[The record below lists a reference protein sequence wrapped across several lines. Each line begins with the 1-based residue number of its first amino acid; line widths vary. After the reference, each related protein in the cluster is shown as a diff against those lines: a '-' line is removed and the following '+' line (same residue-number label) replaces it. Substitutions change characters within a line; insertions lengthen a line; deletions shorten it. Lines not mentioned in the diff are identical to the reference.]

1 MPGLDPNAQK
11 TADYW
16 DARGAGAFAGRRQ
29 WWDLDAVLRH
39 RNRLLSG
46 DAELGFEAYIA
57 SRYFGDRKTP
67 RDLALL
73 SLGCGRGQ
81 IDRRLAGC
89 LPIRRLVGL
98 DIAEQNLAV
107 ASREAATITGV
118 EFHYASSDL
127 NQVELEPRAF
137 DVVIAAGI
145 LHHLARLEHVLDQVQ
160 RCLKPGG
167 WLFLDEYVGPDR
179 FQFPP
184 RQRQL
189 IDAAFADLPARLR
202 VPYVDVAAR
211 GGAALSAALPKSM
224 LQPRVLWAK
233 ARSGRLLDAMRYR
246 LALLRAG
253 ARRAPAS
260 LARPRFPTAADVA
273 AGDPSEAV
281 RSSEILA
288 LLRERFESI
297 EERGTGLG
305 LLQFLLADIAHH
317 FVDATDVEAQAELG
331 RLIQLELSH
340 LSAGR
345 LQHDFVFVAAKR
357 TER

>member
-1 MPGLDPNAQK
+1 
-11 TADYW
+11 
-16 DARGAGAFAGRRQ
+16 
-29 WWDLDAVLRH
+29 VLRH
-39 RNRLLSG
+39 RNCLLSG

-57 SRYFGDRKTP
+57 RRYFDDRNTP

-89 LPIRRLVGL
+89 LPIRQLVGL

-107 ASREAATITGV
+107 ARRAAAAMTGI
-118 EFHYASSDL
+118 EFHYASTDL
-127 NQVELEPRAF
+127 NHVQLEPRAF

-145 LHHLARLEHVLDQVQ
+145 LHHLAGLEHVLDQVQ

-167 WLFLDEYVGPDR
+167 LLFLDEYVGPDR

-189 IDAAFADLPARLR
+189 IEEGFASLPARLR
-202 VPYVDVAAR
+202 VPYADVAAK
-211 GGAALSAALPKSM
+211 GGAALSAALTKPM

-246 LALLRAG
+246 LALLRVGAG
-253 ARRAPAS
+253 RAPSS

-281 RSSEILA
+281 RSSEILS
-288 LLRERFESI
+288 LLRERFEML

-331 RLIQLELSH
+331 RLIQLELTH
-340 LSAGR
+340 LSAGL
-345 LQHDFVFVAAKR
+345 LQHDFVFVAAK
-357 TER
+357 TAER